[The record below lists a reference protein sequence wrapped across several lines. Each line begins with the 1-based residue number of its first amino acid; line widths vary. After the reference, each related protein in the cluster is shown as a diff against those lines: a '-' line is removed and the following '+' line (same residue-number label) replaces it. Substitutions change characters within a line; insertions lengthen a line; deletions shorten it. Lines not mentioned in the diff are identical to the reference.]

1 MIKRYVFT
9 NLHYYIFQLKIL
21 PIIFTFRQ
29 FIKGIFSLYLKC
41 FFDSTYRNFKKSH
54 SVRYFHLINKNG
66 KLLFINQYVDIL
78 FFFCHDRLFNFW

>member
-9 NLHYYIFQLKIL
+9 NLHYYIFQLKISL
-21 PIIFTFRQ
+21 IIFMFRQ

-41 FFDSTYRNFKKSH
+41 FFDSTYRNFKKFH
-54 SVRYFHLINKNG
+54 STRDSHLIDKNS

-78 FFFCHDRLFNFW
+78 FFFWHDRLFNFW